1 MGGSS
6 IACAGS
12 ILRCPNS
19 GRSCRDF
26 TTICRPRRESAIRG
40 KHPRTICARCSV
52 PRRHRKRRTRS
63 YWRAS
68 EDSRR
73 FFVGSLPSACSVRS
87 ILIWPPCRTKKS
99 GRPQGGFLRSCKRC
113 TPAKKCRRFCC
124 VRKSRGTLP
133 VCRFANMKVL
143 SRRKLRRRSPRCS
156 TAFTPNATFS
166 SARGR
171 RRRRSARRSQ
181 TSTAARQE
189 SSRTRKRSSRRRLTV
204 STSGGSAIS

>member
-1 MGGSS
+1 MGGFS

-12 ILRCPNS
+12 ISRCPSS
-19 GRSCRDF
+19 GRFCRGF
-26 TTICRPRRESAIRG
+26 TIICRPRRESAIRG
-40 KHPRTICARCSV
+40 KHPRTICARCLF
-52 PRRHRKRRTRS
+52 RRKRRRRRTRFC
-63 YWRAS
+63 WTIS
-68 EDSRR
+68 EVSLP
-73 FFVGSLPSACSVRS
+73 FFAGSLPSACSVRS

-113 TPAKKCRRFCC
+113 TPAKKRRRFCC

-143 SRRKLRRRSPRCS
+143 SRRKLHRRFPRCS
-156 TAFTPNATFS
+156 TAFMPNATFS

-189 SSRTRKRSSRRRLTV
+189 SSRTRKRSSKRRLTV